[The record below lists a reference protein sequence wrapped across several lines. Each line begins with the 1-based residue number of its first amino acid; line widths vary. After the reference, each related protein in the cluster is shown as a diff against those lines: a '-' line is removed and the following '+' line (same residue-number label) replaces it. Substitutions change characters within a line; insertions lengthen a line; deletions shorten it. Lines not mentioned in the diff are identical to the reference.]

1 MLQNLKQKINIK
13 YFMVAYVGFLLVL
26 SLYTLGDSERF
37 IKSIAIVFLYACF
50 DLLWT
55 YIRDKMWYL
64 PVSSWISGLILAL
77 VAIPNPPL
85 PLVLLLPLLAVASK
99 QLLHFG
105 KMRHILNPAS
115 FAMAAAAIFT
125 PAISWWGVAWGTTPL
140 IIVSIVGIFILW
152 RQNRWD
158 VTIPFYIAFGFL
170 LVGYYFLNIQGFS
183 LAGISVPEFLR
194 TQLIDPTLIFFST
207 VMLIEPLTSTFST
220 RNQRIIYG
228 VLVAFFAIL
237 ITWLAQWFVWENQDP
252 LVYGLL
258 LGNLIASLLFLPKKI
273 SQSKT

>member
-13 YFMVAYVGFLLVL
+13 YFMVAYVGFLLIF
-26 SLYTLGDSERF
+26 SSYTLGDPERF
-37 IKSIAIVFLYACF
+37 IKGLILVFLYACF

-77 VAIPNPPL
+77 VAIPNPS
-85 PLVLLLPLLAVASK
+85 LLLILFLPLLAVTSK

-115 FAMAAAAIFT
+115 FAMATVAIFT
-125 PAISWWGVAWGTTPL
+125 PAISWWGVAWGTQPL
-140 IIVSIVGIFILW
+140 IIASLVGIFILW
-152 RQNRWD
+152 RQNRWHIS
-158 VTIPFYIAFGFL
+158 IPFLASYAILLSAFFL
-170 LVGYYFLNIQGFS
+170 WNGIPATS
-183 LAGISVPEFLR
+183 LLQFIRP
-194 TQLIDPTLIFFST
+194 QLLDGTIIFFAT
-207 VMLIEPLTSTFST
+207 VMLIEPLTSSFPNTK
-220 RNQRIIYG
+220 QRIFYG
-228 VLVAFFAIL
+228 ILVAFSAIL
-237 ITWLAQWFVWENQDP
+237 VTYLSQQFAWENQDP

-273 SQSKT
+273 SQLKT